1 MLTLTL
7 NRPEARNALS
17 TECLELLVQHLETA
31 DRNESIG
38 AVVITGSEHCFAAG
52 ADLRELQQQTVASAI
67 IDQRPLVWQRFNT
80 INKPIIAAVNGYA
93 LGAGCELALACDIVI
108 CGENARFGLP
118 EITLGLIPGAG
129 GTQRLLR
136 SVGKSLASQMVLTGE
151 AINAQQAMDSKLVS
165 EICVTEL
172 TLERAQQI
180 AIRISQQS
188 PLALRAAKS
197 ALRAAQET
205 TLTQGL
211 NLERQLFVS
220 LSGTE
225 DRAEGIAAFLQNVHQ
240 NLKDA
245 SPMTSSIEIENMV
258 LTHIEAGVLT
268 ITLNRPDRLNSFN
281 DEMHGQL
288 SAALKMAER
297 DENVRCV
304 LLTGAGRGFC
314 AGQDLND
321 RNVSV
326 EQAAPDLGLS
336 VERFI
341 TR

>member
-1 MLTLTL
+1 MNNDWILSHQQQRVLTLTL

-118 EITLGLIPGAG
+118 EITMGLIPGAG

-180 AIRISQQS
+180 ATRISQQS

-225 DRAEGIAAFLQNVHQ
+225 DRAEGIAAFFA
-240 NLKDA
+240 KR
-245 SPMTSSIEIENMV
+245 SPK
-258 LTHIEAGVLT
+258 
-268 ITLNRPDRLNSFN
+268 F
-281 DEMHGQL
+281 
-288 SAALKMAER
+288 K
-297 DENVRCV
+297 
-304 LLTGAGRGFC
+304 GR
-314 AGQDLND
+314 
-321 RNVSV
+321 
-326 EQAAPDLGLS
+326 
-336 VERFI
+336 
-341 TR
+341 